1 MPLAFCF
8 KPHLFGDLLRELA
21 QLLQICLAN
30 QAVTVDTSQA
40 ATCRREVGAVWSCPV
55 QPGELPYPRIF
66 WDTRVSNQAI
76 RDCMIL
82 HGL

>member
-30 QAVTVDTSQA
+30 QAVTVDTSL
-40 ATCRREVGAVWSCPV
+40 RRSREVAPFGVVPFNRGSYLT
-55 QPGELPYPRIF
+55 PGFL
-66 WDTRVSNQAI
+66 DTRVSNQPI